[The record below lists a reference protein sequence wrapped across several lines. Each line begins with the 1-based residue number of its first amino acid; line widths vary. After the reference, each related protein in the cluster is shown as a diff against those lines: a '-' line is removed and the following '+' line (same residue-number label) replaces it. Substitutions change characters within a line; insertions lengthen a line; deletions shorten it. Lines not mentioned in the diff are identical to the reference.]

1 MFKFLGHGLVTLVV
15 NNQSLQASGLHSLV
29 RSLPGRLELRSAS
42 VELVVLLTTLDLF
55 QICWCFAESM
65 RRHSET
71 RKLGRESLR
80 FIPQIAVFDAHVAS
94 ILNKSKLVIADTYH
108 VVQVGVLVEDS
119 HSVLAGGFPANRIL
133 AFRLSHDLLVVSPVL
148 HYRIALSETS
158 SRSSDFF
165 ILVSE

>member
-1 MFKFLGHGLVTLVV
+1 MHLLFKFLGHGLVTLVV

-94 ILNKSKLVIADTYH
+94 IH